1 MSKNEII
8 ALLDMNKKEIQ
19 DRFHVTKIGLFG
31 SYAKDM
37 ENDGSDIDIIVDGTK
52 ILDEELKT
60 FLEKKFHKKV
70 DVVKKK
76 TLYNFMKYLI
86 DEEAIYV

>member
-1 MSKNEII
+1 MKKGEILLFLEKNKNEMREKYHI
-8 ALLDMNKKEIQ
+8 
-19 DRFHVTKIGLFG
+19 TKIGLFG
-31 SYAKDM
+31 SYAKNL
-37 ENDGSDIDIIVDGTK
+37 ENEESDIDIIVDGNK
-52 ILDEELKT
+52 IMDEELRI

-70 DVVKKK
+70 EVVKKN

>member
-1 MSKNEII
+1 MKKSEILLFLEKN
-8 ALLDMNKKEIQ
+8 KSEIQ
-19 DRFHVTKIGLFG
+19 EKYHITKIGLFG
-31 SYAKDM
+31 SYAKNL
-37 ENDGSDIDIIVDGTK
+37 ENEESDIDIIVDGNK
-52 ILDEELKT
+52 IMDEELRI

-70 DVVKKK
+70 EVVKKK

>member
-1 MSKNEII
+1 
-8 ALLDMNKKEIQ
+8 MNKSEILLFIKKNKSEIQ
-19 DRFHVTKIGLFG
+19 EKFHITKIGLFG
-31 SYAKDM
+31 SYAKNL
-37 ENDGSDIDIIVDGTK
+37 ENEESDIDIIVEGNK
-52 ILDEELKT
+52 IMDEELRI

-70 DVVKKK
+70 EVVKKN

>member
-1 MSKNEII
+1 MKKNEII

-31 SYAKDM
+31 SYANDM
-37 ENDGSDIDIIVDGTK
+37 ENDGSDIDIIVDGKK
-52 ILDEELKT
+52 ILDEELRI
-60 FLEKKFHKKV
+60 FLESKFHKKV
-70 DVVKKK
+70 DIVKRE
-76 TLYNFMKYLI
+76 TLYHFMKFLI